1 MMTKRQKRLVRITR
15 SKGSLEA
22 TITLQV
28 VILYVDLAE
37 LWCMD
42 VHVLELQLCRC
53 SCVCL
58 NGFAL
63 VMLVV

>member
-1 MMTKRQKRLVRITR
+1 MMTKRQKKVGRRITR
-15 SKGSLEA
+15 SKGSLEV

-42 VHVLELQLCRC
+42 GYVLGVQL
-53 SCVCL
+53 
-58 NGFAL
+58 
-63 VMLVV
+63 